1 MAFSARH
8 LALIAD
14 ELGDDEAAARFRAEV
29 DEIAAA
35 VNEVLWDA
43 DEQFYLDR
51 NDDGVAPIRTRSY
64 SGLVPLI
71 AGIVPEER
79 VDAVLDALRDEG
91 AFLSPYGIRSTAA
104 DSVLDR
110 PGYADERSTNSSWR
124 GPVWLPL
131 NYLIIGALA
140 ETDPALAADLR
151 ERAVEMVET
160 DWEATGR
167 LHEYFDAETGEG
179 LGADAQAGWTA
190 LVANLIVEG
199 WPAD

>member
-1 MAFSARH
+1 
-8 LALIAD
+8 
-14 ELGDDEAAARFRAEV
+14 
-29 DEIAAA
+29 

-51 NDDGVAPIRTRSY
+51 NDGGGAPIRTRSY

-71 AGIVPEER
+71 AGIVPDER
-79 VDAVLDALRDEG
+79 VPAILAALRDEQ
-91 AFLSPYGIRSTAA
+91 AFLSPFGLRSTAA
-104 DSVLDR
+104 DSVLYR

-124 GPVWLPL
+124 GPIWLPL
-131 NYLIIGALA
+131 NYLLIGAVA
-140 ETDPALAADLR
+140 EHDPAFAAELR
-151 ERAVEMVET
+151 ERVVETVET

-167 LHEYFDAETGEG
+167 FHEYFDAESGEG